1 MVPAGAVTYP
11 GYTPTP
17 ITGAPVALTANRAFA
32 ATDVGRII
40 SLAGYALNLTAGSVT
55 AQGGFF
61 VRGPGSITGALGS
74 ITVAADRSL
83 HILFSPALGFDLVG
97 DDRVKNNYSATA
109 APGVGND
116 NTQGYGPGSVWI
128 DTVAKEAYHCVDA
141 ATGAALWVV
150 GTLSVAEVAA
160 MLEDKLDAT
169 TAAVALMLEADPALM
184 RQALGNVALLSDCE
198 FSGEVIVSDAITILD
213 GTHMGAILRNLSGSA
228 KTLFLGSPTGAMAGK
243 TFAVAGPWN
252 FSVNQ
257 PQGPVGTVTSVPGG
271 THIIRA
277 IGLGWVIQ
285 TATANQFIPASQN
298 GDLTVEVA
306 FTEYGEYTLT
316 NADKGK
322 MLIFDEAANLYATVA
337 DLSAVFNV
345 GILARGGAVTLVVT
359 GDLNGVTTGTGVI
372 PQGYEPTSIFKAVSE
387 LVATGSIG
395 AITEFTP

>member
-1 MVPAGAVTYP
+1 
-11 GYTPTP
+11 
-17 ITGAPVALTANRAFA
+17 
-32 ATDVGRII
+32 
-40 SLAGYALNLTAGSVT
+40 
-55 AQGGFF
+55 
-61 VRGPGSITGALGS
+61 
-74 ITVAADRSL
+74 
-83 HILFSPALGFDLVG
+83 
-97 DDRVKNNYSATA
+97 
-109 APGVGND
+109 
-116 NTQGYGPGSVWI
+116 
-128 DTVAKEAYHCVDA
+128 
-141 ATGAALWVV
+141 
-150 GTLSVAEVAA
+150 
-160 MLEDKLDAT
+160 
-169 TAAVALMLEADPALM
+169 
-184 RQALGNVALLSDCE
+184 
-198 FSGEVIVSDAITILD
+198 
-213 GTHMGAILRNLSGSA
+213 
-228 KTLFLGSPTGAMAGK
+228 MAGK